1 MKCAFFVPSSFS
13 FSMQLFFQEKIELP
27 ITYLDEEESRHLVR
41 VLRKK
46 QGDQV
51 RLTNGNGKVFDCVI
65 LEASPKKTSLKVLTS
80 NEIPE
85 DNFRIHLAI
94 APTKSPDRMEWMVEK
109 ITEIGFHEMT
119 LLETMNS
126 ERSFLK
132 TDRLHKKV
140 ISACKQSLKYRI
152 PILHPTKKLSDLIKS
167 KGFEDFQKFIAY
179 VDEDHENH
187 LLDVAKPAGKYL
199 ILIGPEGDFDP
210 KEIKEAFQAGFQP
223 VSLGNSRLRTETAGL
238 AAVQMLKI
246 LNR

>member
-1 MKCAFFVPSSFS
+1 
-13 FSMQLFFQEKIELP
+13 MQLFFQEKIELP
-27 ITYLDEEESRHLVR
+27 ISYLDEEESRHLVK

-46 QGDQV
+46 QGDPI
-51 RLTNGNGKVFDCVI
+51 RLTNGNGQVFDCVI
-65 LEASPKKTSLKVLTS
+65 LEANQKKTSLKILNST
-80 NEIPE
+80 EIPE
-85 DNFRIHLAI
+85 DDFHIHIAI

-109 ITEIGFHEMT
+109 ITELGFHELT

-132 TDRLHKKV
+132 TDRLNKKV

-152 PILHPTKKLSDLIKS
+152 PALHPTKKLTEIYKS
-167 KGFEDFQKFIAY
+167 KDFSGYQKFIAY

-187 LLDVAKPAGKYL
+187 LFDIAKQGGKYL

-210 KEIKEAFQAGFQP
+210 KEINEAILAGFQP
-223 VSLGNSRLRTETAGL
+223 VSLGNSRLRTETAGM
-238 AAVQMLKI
+238 AAVQMLQV